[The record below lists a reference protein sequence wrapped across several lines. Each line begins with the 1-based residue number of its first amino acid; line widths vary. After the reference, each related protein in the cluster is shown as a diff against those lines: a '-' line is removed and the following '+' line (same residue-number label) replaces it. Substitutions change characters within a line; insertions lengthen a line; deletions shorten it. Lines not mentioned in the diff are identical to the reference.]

1 VRLESVYVRF
11 FRSFNFD
18 YERKAHR
25 ESSERDWE
33 QTELGWYPFV
43 RLDVDPRI
51 TAVVGANES
60 GKSHLLDAMQKLLT
74 NEQVDRQDFCRYS
87 DLYSVERGERRVSDF
102 AGRFQPETEAD
113 KSLVTKLGYLGDEE
127 LFYVRSGSGDSFVF
141 THQVPE
147 RRPLTP
153 DEEVALRATFP
164 RVFRLETD
172 VALPAS
178 MPIRR
183 LADQTTNRFPD
194 RTGRRRIL
202 GSMPDYDRPDAEVA
216 SWWSTVRS
224 FFRPPGD
231 ITSDAVMIDKEF
243 ELGRRLLIDVARI
256 DPASFRDLDKA
267 LEEEREGEVNAIIQK
282 MNAAIARHLNFP
294 KWWAQDR
301 DFQLLLSPREHEVAF
316 TVRDRT
322 DTEYSFTERSRG
334 LRYFLS
340 YYVQLRA
347 NQPPEGCEQLLLLDE
362 PDAYLSGVGQQD
374 LLRILEEFAK
384 PEDGSD
390 GGQVVYVTHSPYL
403 INRNAAH
410 RIRVL
415 DKGSHDE
422 GTRVVTDASRNH
434 YEPLRSSLG
443 PFVAETAFIGG
454 ANLFVEG
461 LADQVLLAGIS
472 SHLRGRDT
480 APSQTLNLNEVTIVP
495 AGSASAIPY
504 MVYLARG
511 RDVVKPPCVVLL
523 DGDNSGK
530 DAAKQLRKNPAG
542 RRAYISGEFILSV
555 DEWAKTAPVSAETG
569 VKVNEPEDL
578 IALPVAAAAAR
589 RYADAVLGIPPAQ
602 TARLT
607 ADSIKNCLADKPS
620 VWDATISAF
629 SQAFTNEH
637 IEKVGF
643 AREVV
648 RILETAAEAP
658 AEDQLEKAAEI
669 TRANFSHL
677 LCRLADLL
685 RDARATED
693 DAQQRDRVD
702 RLVRGFLH
710 DHPDGVTRDQARI
723 LFREIGKALEDT
735 DEGDARRS
743 GLARLRRQYELDS
756 EPLEQVPDYKRFK
769 EDLSG
774 LRLQERLARQD
785 RPQERP
791 LSAGVVPD
799 GTPTVTAS
807 PDAIRHQE
815 VAAGLHTTTP
825 ASNDSASVGAGEPEG
840 RIA

>member
-1 VRLESVYVRF
+1 VKLECVYVRF

-18 YERKAHR
+18 YERKAHP
-25 ESSERDWE
+25 ESSEWDWE
-33 QTELGWYPFV
+33 RTEPGWYPFV

-60 GKSHLLDAMQKLLT
+60 GKSHLLDAVQKLLT
-74 NEQVDRQDFCRYS
+74 DEQVDRQDFCRYS
-87 DLYSVERGERRVSDF
+87 DLYSVEQGERRVSDF
-102 AGRFQPETEAD
+102 AGRFRPETDED
-113 KSLVTKLGYLGDEE
+113 KALMTTLGFSGGEE
-127 LFYVRSGSGDSFVF
+127 LYYVRSGSGNSFVF
-141 THQVPE
+141 TRHASKQ
-147 RRPLTP
+147 RPLRR
-153 DEEVALRATFP
+153 EEETALRATFP
-164 RVFRLETD
+164 QVFRLETE

-183 LADQTTNRFPD
+183 LAGQAAGRFPG
-194 RTGRRRIL
+194 RAGRRQIL
-202 GSMPDYDRPDAEVA
+202 DTLPKHDAADTEVPK
-216 SWWSTVRS
+216 WWSTVVG
-224 FFRPPGD
+224 FLRPPLAITGD
-231 ITSDAVMIDKEF
+231 AGISDKEF
-243 ELGRRLLIDVARI
+243 DLGRRLLIDVARI
-256 DPASFRDLDKA
+256 DPASFHDLDEA
-267 LEEEREGEVNAIIQK
+267 LAAEREGEVNALIQK
-282 MNAAIARHLNFP
+282 MNDAIARHLNFT

-301 DFQLLLSPREHEVAF
+301 DFRLLLSPREHEVAF

-322 DTEYSFTERSRG
+322 ESEYSFTERSRG

-347 NQPPEGCEQLLLLDE
+347 NRPPEGREQLLLLDE

-374 LLRILEEFAK
+374 LLRILEEFAM

-390 GGQVVYVTHSPYL
+390 GGQVIYVTHSPYL

-472 SHLRGRDT
+472 SHLRNLGT

-495 AGSASAIPY
+495 CGSASAIPY

-523 DGDNSGK
+523 DGDKSGQ
-530 DAAKQLRKNPAG
+530 DAARQLRKNPAG
-542 RRAYISGEFILSV
+542 RRAYISADFILSV
-555 DEWAKTAPVSAETG
+555 DVWSKTAPFSVEAGLIIE
-569 VKVNEPEDL
+569 EPEDL

-589 RYADAVLGIPPAQ
+589 RYAEAVLGIDRAQ
-602 TARLT
+602 TAKLT
-607 ADSIKNCLADKPS
+607 TDSLKSSLADKPS
-620 VWDATISAF
+620 VWDATVNAF
-629 SQAFTNEH
+629 GLTFPDEH

-643 AREVV
+643 AREVIRV
-648 RILETAAEAP
+648 LETAGEAP
-658 AEDQLEKAAEI
+658 AEDQPDNAVET
-669 TRANFSHL
+669 TRINFSHL
-677 LCRLADLL
+677 LGHLADLL

-693 DAQQRDRVD
+693 DAQQRDRVG

-735 DEGDARRS
+735 DEGDARRI

-756 EPLEQVPDYKRFK
+756 EPLEQVADYKRFK
-769 EDLSG
+769 EELSG
-774 LRLQERLARQD
+774 LRLQERLAHQD
-785 RPQERP
+785 RLQEPALLAGLVTEDTPAVADDGDVP
-791 LSAGVVPD
+791 LPGAVA
-799 GTPTVTAS
+799 AS
-807 PDAIRHQE
+807 PTKA
-815 VAAGLHTTTP
+815 V
-825 ASNDSASVGAGEPEG
+825 ASNGVAVV
-840 RIA
+840 

>member
-1 VRLESVYVRF
+1 MKLECVYVRF

-25 ESSERDWE
+25 ESSEREWE
-33 QTELGWYPFV
+33 RTELGWYPFV

-60 GKSHLLDAMQKLLT
+60 GKSHLLDAVQKLLT
-74 NEQVDRQDFCRYS
+74 DEQVDRQDFCRYS
-87 DLYSVERGERRVSDF
+87 DLYSVEQGERRVSDF
-102 AGRFQPETEAD
+102 AGQFKSETGSD
-113 KSLVTKLGYLGDEE
+113 KALMARLGYSGDEE
-127 LFYVRSGSGDSFVF
+127 LYYVRSGSGDSFVF
-141 THQVPE
+141 TQHTSQGH
-147 RRPLTP
+147 PLTP
-153 DEEVALRATFP
+153 DEEAALRATFP
-164 RVFRLETD
+164 QVFRLETD
-172 VALPAS
+172 IALPAS

-183 LADQTTNRFPD
+183 LADEATDRFPD
-194 RTGRRRIL
+194 RAGRRHIL
-202 GSMPDYDRPDAEVA
+202 GSLPNFDMPDTEVPR
-216 SWWSTVRS
+216 WWSTVRD
-224 FFRPPGD
+224 FFRTSTDIKGD
-231 ITSDAVMIDKEF
+231 ATITDKEF

-267 LEEEREGEVNAIIQK
+267 LEAEREGEVNAIIQK

-301 DFQLLLSPREHEVAF
+301 DFQLMLSPREHEVAF

-322 DTEYSFTERSRG
+322 ETEYSFAERSRG

-347 NQPPEGCEQLLLLDE
+347 NEPPEGRKQLLLLDE

-374 LLRILEEFAK
+374 LLRILEEFAR
-384 PEDGSD
+384 PEDGSE

-403 INRNAAH
+403 INRNAAD

-422 GTRVVTDASRNH
+422 GTRVVMDASRNH

-472 SHLRGRDT
+472 SHLRSRDV

-523 DGDNSGK
+523 DGDKSGK
-530 DAAKQLRKNPAG
+530 DAARQLRKNPAG
-542 RRAYISGEFILSV
+542 RRAYISGEFILLL
-555 DEWAKTAPVSAETG
+555 DEWAKTAPVSVETG
-569 VKVNEPEDL
+569 VAAEEPEDL
-578 IALPVAAAAAR
+578 IALPVAAAASR
-589 RYADAVLGIPPAQ
+589 RYAEAVLGIQPAQ
-602 TARLT
+602 AAKLT
-607 ADSIKNCLADKPS
+607 ADNLRNCLANSPG
-620 VWDATISAF
+620 VWDATTKAF
-629 SQAFTNEH
+629 SQAFPDEH

-643 AREVV
+643 AREVIRV
-648 RILETAAEAP
+648 LVTAAEPP
-658 AEDQLEKAAEI
+658 AEDQLDKAIMA
-669 TRANFSHL
+669 TQVNFSHL
-677 LCRLADLL
+677 LGCLADLL

-693 DAQQRDRVD
+693 DAQQRDRVG
-702 RLVRGFLH
+702 RLVRGFLL
-710 DHPDGVTRDQARI
+710 DHPDGVIRDQARI

-735 DEGDARRS
+735 DEGDARRTE
-743 GLARLRRQYELDS
+743 LARLRRQYGLDS
-756 EPLEQVPDYKRFK
+756 EPLEQVPDYKHFK
-769 EDLSG
+769 EELNG
-774 LRLQERLARQD
+774 LRLQERLALQD
-785 RPQERP
+785 RPQEPAP
-791 LSAGVVPD
+791 LA
-799 GTPTVTAS
+799 
-807 PDAIRHQE
+807 E
-815 VAAGLHTTTP
+815 VATDDTP
-825 ASNDSASVGAGEPEG
+825 AVVDNQVEPSHEDVPALPTGAAASNGSTSIEAGEPG
-840 RIA
+840 AGIA

>member
-1 VRLESVYVRF
+1 MRLECVYVRF

-25 ESSERDWE
+25 ESSEQDWE
-33 QTELGWYPFV
+33 RTELGWYPFV

-60 GKSHLLDAMQKLLT
+60 GKSHLLDAVQKLLT

-87 DLYSVERGERRVSDF
+87 DLYSVEQGERRVSDF
-102 AGRFQPETEAD
+102 AGRFRPETDED
-113 KSLVTKLGYLGDEE
+113 KALMTTLGYSGDGE
-127 LFYVRSGSGDSFVF
+127 LYYVRSGSGNSFVF
-141 THQVPE
+141 TRHASEQ
-147 RRPLTP
+147 RLLSHG
-153 DEEVALRATFP
+153 EEAVLRATFP
-164 RVFRLETD
+164 QVYRLETE

-178 MPIRR
+178 MPIGR
-183 LADQTTNRFPD
+183 LAGQAADRFPD
-194 RTGRRRIL
+194 RAGRRQIL
-202 GSMPDYDRPDAEVA
+202 GTLPKHDAAATEVPT
-216 SWWSTVRS
+216 WWSAIAGLL
-224 FFRPPGD
+224 RPSSTTAGTTG
-231 ITSDAVMIDKEF
+231 ISDKEF
-243 ELGRRLLIDVARI
+243 DLGRRLLIDVARI
-256 DPASFRDLDKA
+256 DPASFRDLDEA
-267 LEEEREGEVNAIIQK
+267 LAAEREGEVNALIQK
-282 MNAAIARHLNFP
+282 MNDAIARHLNFP

-301 DFQLLLSPREHEVAF
+301 DFRLLLSPREHEVAF

-322 DTEYSFTERSRG
+322 EAEYSFTERSRG

-347 NQPPEGCEQLLLLDE
+347 NRPPEGREQLLLLDE

-390 GGQVVYVTHSPYL
+390 GGQVIYVTHSPYL
-403 INRNAAH
+403 INRNCAQ

-454 ANLFVEG
+454 ANLLVEG

-472 SHLRGRDT
+472 SHLRSLGT

-523 DGDNSGK
+523 DGDKSGQ
-530 DAAKQLRKNPAG
+530 DAARQLRRNPAG
-542 RRAYISGEFILSV
+542 RRAYISAEFILSV
-555 DEWAKTAPVSAETG
+555 DAWAKTVPVSVETG
-569 VKVNEPEDL
+569 VTVEEPEDL

-589 RYADAVLGIPPAQ
+589 RYAETVLGIQPAE

-607 ADSIKNCLADKPS
+607 ADSLRSCLADKPS
-620 VWDATISAF
+620 VWDAAVKAF
-629 SQAFTNEH
+629 GLAFPDEH

-643 AREVV
+643 ARDVV
-648 RILETAAEAP
+648 RVLEAVSESS
-658 AEDQLEKAAEI
+658 AEDQLGNAVA
-669 TRANFSHL
+669 TTQANFSHL
-677 LCRLADLL
+677 LGQLADLL
-685 RDARATED
+685 RDARTTED
-693 DAQQRDRVD
+693 DAQQRDRVG

-710 DHPDGVTRDQARI
+710 DHPGGVTRDQARI

-735 DEGDARRS
+735 DEGDARRTE
-743 GLARLRRQYELDS
+743 LAHLRRRYGLDS
-756 EPLEQVPDYKRFK
+756 EPLEQVPDYGCFK
-769 EDLSG
+769 QELSG

-785 RPQERP
+785 RPQEP
-791 LSAGVVPD
+791 ALLAELATD
-799 GTPTVTAS
+799 DTPTPADDQ
-807 PDAIRHQE
+807 DAPPQE
-815 VAAGLHTTTP
+815 VVAALPTRAV
-825 ASNDSASVGAGEPEG
+825 ASNSSAAV
-840 RIA
+840 

>member
-1 VRLESVYVRF
+1 VKLECVYVRF

-18 YERKAHR
+18 YERKAHP
-25 ESSERDWE
+25 ESRERDWE
-33 QTELGWYPFV
+33 RTELGWYPFV

-60 GKSHLLDAMQKLLT
+60 GKSHLLDAVQKLLT
-74 NEQVDRQDFCRYS
+74 DEQVDRQDFCRYS
-87 DLYSVERGERRVSDF
+87 DLYSVERGARRVSDF
-102 AGRFQPETEAD
+102 AGRFQPETDGD
-113 KSLVTKLGYLGDEE
+113 KALMTKLGYSGDEE
-127 LFYVRSGSGDSFVF
+127 VYYVRSGSETSFVF
-141 THQVPE
+141 TQHASD
-147 RRPLTP
+147 RHPLTP
-153 DEEVALRATFP
+153 DEETALRETFP
-164 RVFRLETD
+164 QVFRLETE

-183 LADQTTNRFPD
+183 LAGQTAGRFPD
-194 RTGRRRIL
+194 RAGRRQIL
-202 GSMPDYDRPDAEVA
+202 GLLPDYDLPDTEAQK
-216 SWWSTVRS
+216 WWST
-224 FFRPPGD
+224 FRGVIRPSADIPGGTS
-231 ITSDAVMIDKEF
+231 ITDKEF
-243 ELGRRLLIDVARI
+243 ELGRRLLIDVAQI

-267 LEEEREGEVNAIIQK
+267 LEAEREGEVNGIIQK

-322 DTEYSFTERSRG
+322 ETEYSFAERSRG

-347 NQPPEGCEQLLLLDE
+347 NQPPEGRKQLLLLDE

-374 LLRILEEFAK
+374 LLRILEEFAR
-384 PEDGSD
+384 PEDGSH

-454 ANLFVEG
+454 ANLIVEG

-472 SHLRGRDT
+472 SHLRSRDT

-523 DGDNSGK
+523 DGDKSGK
-530 DAAKQLRKNPAG
+530 DAARQLRKSPAG
-542 RRAYISGEFILSV
+542 RRAYISGQFILSV
-555 DEWAKTAPVSAETG
+555 DEWAKNAPVMVETG
-569 VKVNEPEDL
+569 LTVEEPEDL

-589 RYADAVLGIPPAQ
+589 RYAETVLGIQPAE

-607 ADSIKNCLADKPS
+607 VDSLKNCLADKPG
-620 VWDATISAF
+620 VWDAIIKAF
-629 SQAFTNEH
+629 SQAFPDEH

-643 AREVV
+643 VREVV
-648 RILETAAEAP
+648 RVLETVAEAP
-658 AEDQLEKAAEI
+658 AEDQLDKAVET

-677 LCRLADLL
+677 LGDLADLL
-685 RDARATED
+685 HDARATED
-693 DAQQRDRVD
+693 DAQQRDRVG

-735 DEGDARRS
+735 DEGDARRAE
-743 GLARLRRQYELDS
+743 LARLRRQYGLDS

-769 EDLSG
+769 EELSA

-785 RPQERP
+785 RPQERAP
-791 LSAGVVPD
+791 LAEVTTDNASAVADSQDTLPHG
-799 GTPTVTAS
+799 
-807 PDAIRHQE
+807 E
-815 VAAGLHTTTP
+815 VAAALPAKTV
-825 ASNDSASVGAGEPEG
+825 ASNA
-840 RIA
+840 I

>member
-1 VRLESVYVRF
+1 VKLECIYVRF

-33 QTELGWYPFV
+33 RTELGWYPFV

-60 GKSHLLDAMQKLLT
+60 GKSHLLDAVQKLLT

-87 DLYSVERGERRVSDF
+87 DLYSVEQGERRVSDF
-102 AGRFQPETEAD
+102 AGRFRPETDEGKA
-113 KSLVTKLGYLGDEE
+113 LMTTLGYSGSEKLY
-127 LFYVRSGSGDSFVF
+127 YVRSGSGNSFVF
-141 THQVPE
+141 TRHASEQ
-147 RRPLTP
+147 RPLS
-153 DEEVALRATFP
+153 DGEEVALRATFP
-164 RVFRLETD
+164 QVFRLETE

-183 LADQTTNRFPD
+183 LAGQAADRFPN
-194 RTGRRRIL
+194 RAGRRQIL
-202 GSMPDYDRPDAEVA
+202 GTLPKHDAAATEVPT
-216 SWWSTVRS
+216 WWSAIAGLL
-224 FFRPPGD
+224 RPSSTTAETTG
-231 ITSDAVMIDKEF
+231 ISDKEF
-243 ELGRRLLIDVARI
+243 DLGRRLLIDVARI
-256 DPASFRDLDKA
+256 DPASFRDLDEA
-267 LEEEREGEVNAIIQK
+267 LAAEREGEVNALIQK
-282 MNAAIARHLNFP
+282 MNDAIARHLNFP

-301 DFQLLLSPREHEVAF
+301 DFRLLLSPREHEVAF

-322 DTEYSFTERSRG
+322 EAEYSFTERSRG

-347 NQPPEGCEQLLLLDE
+347 NRPPEGREQLLLLDE

-390 GGQVVYVTHSPYL
+390 GGQVIYVTHSPYL
-403 INRNAAH
+403 INRNAAQ

-472 SHLRGRDT
+472 SHLRSLGT

-523 DGDNSGK
+523 DGDKSGQ
-530 DAAKQLRKNPAG
+530 DAARQLRRNPAG
-542 RRAYISGEFILSV
+542 RRAHISAEFILSV
-555 DEWAKTAPVSAETG
+555 DAWAKTAPVSVETG
-569 VKVNEPEDL
+569 VTVEEPEDL

-589 RYADAVLGIPPAQ
+589 RYAETVLGIQPAE
-602 TARLT
+602 TVKLT
-607 ADSIKNCLADKPS
+607 ADSLRSCLADKPS
-620 VWDATISAF
+620 VWDATVKAF
-629 SQAFTNEH
+629 GLAFPDEH

-643 AREVV
+643 ARDVV
-648 RILETAAEAP
+648 RVLEAVSESS
-658 AEDQLEKAAEI
+658 AEDELDSAVATTQ
-669 TRANFSHL
+669 ANFSYL
-677 LCRLADLL
+677 LGQLADLL
-685 RDARATED
+685 RDARTTED
-693 DAQQRDRVD
+693 DAQQRDRVG

-710 DHPDGVTRDQARI
+710 DHPGGVTRDQARI

-735 DEGDARRS
+735 DEGDARRTA
-743 GLARLRRQYELDS
+743 LAHLRRRYGLDS
-756 EPLEQVPDYKRFK
+756 EPLEQVPDYDRFK
-769 EDLSG
+769 QELSG

-785 RPQERP
+785 RPQEP
-791 LSAGVVPD
+791 ALLAELATD
-799 GTPTVTAS
+799 DTPTAADDQ
-807 PDAIRHQE
+807 DAPPQE
-815 VAAGLHTTTP
+815 VVAALPTRAV
-825 ASNDSASVGAGEPEG
+825 ASNSSAAV
-840 RIA
+840 

>member
-1 VRLESVYVRF
+1 VKLERVYVRF

-25 ESSERDWE
+25 GATQADWE
-33 QTELGWYPFV
+33 RIDLGWYPFV
-43 RLDVDPRI
+43 RLDTDPHI

-60 GKSHLLDAMQKLLT
+60 GKSHLLDAVRKLLT
-74 NEQVDRQDFCRYS
+74 DEQVDRQDFCRYS

-102 AGRFQPETEAD
+102 AGRFRPETESD
-113 KSLVTKLGYLGDEE
+113 KALMAELGYGGSEE
-127 LFYVRSGSGDSFVF
+127 LHYVRSGSGASFTF
-141 THQVPE
+141 TQSIPE
-147 RRPLTP
+147 ERLLDDR
-153 DEEVALRATFP
+153 EEKTLRAAFP
-164 RVFRLETD
+164 QVFRLETE

-183 LADQTTNRFPD
+183 LADQAADRFPD
-194 RTGRRRIL
+194 RAGRRRIL
-202 GSMPDYDRPDAEVA
+202 GTLPKHDATPTEIPN
-216 SWWSTVRS
+216 WWSGIASLLQVSTTAGPVS
-224 FFRPPGD
+224 G
-231 ITSDAVMIDKEF
+231 ISDKEF
-243 ELGRRLLIDVARI
+243 TLGRRLLIDVARI
-256 DPASFRDLDKA
+256 DPASFRDLDEA
-267 LEEEREGEVNAIIQK
+267 LAAEREGEVNALIQQ
-282 MNAAIARHLNFP
+282 MNDAIARHLNFP

-301 DFQLLLSPREHEVAF
+301 DFRLLLSPREHEVAF

-322 DTEYSFTERSRG
+322 ETEYSFTERSRG

-347 NQPPEGCEQLLLLDE
+347 NRPPEGRQQLLLLDE

-374 LLRILEEFAK
+374 LLRILEEFAQ
-384 PEDGSD
+384 PEDGSH
-390 GGQVVYVTHSPYL
+390 GGQVIYVTHSPYL

-461 LADQVLLAGIS
+461 LADQVLLAGMS
-472 SHLRGRDT
+472 SHLRKLGT
-480 APSQTLNLNEVTIVP
+480 APSQTLNLNDVTIVP

-523 DGDNSGK
+523 DGDDSGK
-530 DAAKQLRKNPAG
+530 EAAKRLRKNPAG
-542 RRAYISGEFILSV
+542 RRAYISDEFIVQV
-555 DEWAKTAPVSAETG
+555 DAWAKTAPVSAEAG
-569 VKVNEPEDL
+569 VAVEEPEDL

-589 RYADAVLGIPPAQ
+589 RYAEAVLGIQSDQ
-602 TARLT
+602 TANLT
-607 ADSIKNCLADKPS
+607 ADSLTKFLPDKAS
-620 VWDATISAF
+620 VWDATVKAYSLVLPD
-629 SQAFTNEH
+629 EH

-643 AREVV
+643 AREVIRV
-648 RILETAAEAP
+648 LETADEALV
-658 AEDQLEKAAEI
+658 EDPLYGAVET

-677 LCRLADLL
+677 LGHLADLL

-693 DAQQRDRVD
+693 DAQQRDRVG
-702 RLVRGFLH
+702 RLVRGFLQ
-710 DHPDGVTRDQARI
+710 DHPVGVTRDQARI

-735 DEGDARRS
+735 DEGDARRTQ
-743 GLARLRRQYELDS
+743 LASLRRKYQLDS
-756 EPLEQVPDYKRFK
+756 EPLEQVPDYRRFA
-769 EDLSG
+769 EELSA

-785 RPQERP
+785 RPQEPAP
-791 LSAGVVPD
+791 LPELAADSSPTA
-799 GTPTVTAS
+799 TVTQDAPPQEEGAAVS
-807 PDAIRHQE
+807 PAKA
-815 VAAGLHTTTP
+815 VAL
-825 ASNDSASVGAGEPEG
+825 DSSKAT
-840 RIA
+840 